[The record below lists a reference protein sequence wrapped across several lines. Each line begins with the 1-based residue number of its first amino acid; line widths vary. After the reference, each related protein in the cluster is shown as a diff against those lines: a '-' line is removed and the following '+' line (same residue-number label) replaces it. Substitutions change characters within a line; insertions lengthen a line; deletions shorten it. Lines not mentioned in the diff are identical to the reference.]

1 MILVEYELGC
11 CSRQWEWK
19 CRYRC
24 PRRKRVDQSKV
35 VVVVVVVVSLAA
47 GQSRYA
53 RVEERYREKTSNE
66 PRRFEMDQKVAAGD
80 RRPKVE

>member
-1 MILVEYELGC
+1 M
-11 CSRQWEWK
+11 
-19 CRYRC
+19 
-24 PRRKRVDQSKV
+24 